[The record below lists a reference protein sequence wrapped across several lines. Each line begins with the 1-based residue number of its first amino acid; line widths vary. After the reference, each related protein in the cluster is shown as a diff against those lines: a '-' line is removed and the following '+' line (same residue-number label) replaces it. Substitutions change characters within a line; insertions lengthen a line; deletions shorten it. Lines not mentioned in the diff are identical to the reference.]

1 MCYPHPVESVRVRL
15 VALCVAAAA
24 VTAACGGVAETGDT
38 ALVVGISPSS
48 ITLEN
53 RTGTSL
59 TKGQL
64 AVVPE
69 GIPRP
74 YVVLLPYMS
83 SGEKRTFP
91 LNAFKAQDGTPFRQ
105 DIAKGRS
112 VKVTATDAAGQI
124 REHEVPF
131 K

>member
-1 MCYPHPVESVRVRL
+1 MCYPVESLRVRL
-15 VALCVAAAA
+15 FAFCVGAV
-24 VTAACGGVAETGDT
+24 VTAACGGVTETGDK

-59 TKGQL
+59 SKGQL
-64 AVVPE
+64 AVIPE
-69 GIPRP
+69 GLPRP
-74 YVVLLPYMS
+74 YIVLLPYMS
-83 SGEKRTFP
+83 SGEKRTFA
-91 LNAFKAQDGTPFRQ
+91 LNAFRAQDGTPFRT

-124 REHEVPF
+124 HEHEVPYQ
-131 K
+131 